1 MQAQQVTEIVVT
13 TPEAAAALR
22 DIPILVRFLNPA
34 SPSDVARE
42 TNMPANLVH
51 HHAKRALE
59 LGLLFETKREDRKV
73 FYQLAARTFKHA
85 RDLLNVEERE
95 IEEMKQLSDAFV
107 KAYMRS
113 DLIAGHLDP
122 EYATYGFGD
131 TRSGGN
137 IEDLKPEFTP
147 FESSEAHPTH
157 FQARTFRLNVA
168 AYKSLIQSISS
179 LIMKAQP
186 DSKNDSDV
194 CSFAFLAFDGE
205 LREGHSDSQNINSF
219 LALPNP

>member
-1 MQAQQVTEIVVT
+1 MQEQVAEIVVT
-13 TPEAAAALR
+13 TPEVAAALR
-22 DIPILVRFLNPA
+22 DIPILIHFVQPA
-34 SPSDVARE
+34 SPSDVARD

-59 LGLLFETKREDRKV
+59 LDLLFETKREDRKV
-73 FYQLAARTFKHA
+73 FYQLAARTFKYA
-85 RDLLNVEERE
+85 RDLLNVEEQE
-95 IEEMKQLSDAFV
+95 INEMKQLSDAFV

-122 EYATYGFGD
+122 EYAIYGFGD

-147 FESSEAHPTH
+147 FESSEARPAH
-157 FQARTFRLNVA
+157 FQARTFRLSA
-168 AYKSLIQSISS
+168 SAYKNLVQDISS
-179 LIMKAQP
+179 LIMKAQS

-205 LREGHSDSQNINSF
+205 LREGQSDSQSINSF

>member
-1 MQAQQVTEIVVT
+1 MQEQVAEIVVT

-22 DIPILVRFLNPA
+22 DIPILPRFVQPA
-34 SPSDVARE
+34 SPSDVARD
-42 TNMPANLVH
+42 TNTPANLVH

-85 RDLLNVEERE
+85 RDLLNVEEQE

-113 DLIAGHLDP
+113 DRIAGHLDP
-122 EYATYGFGD
+122 EYSIYGFGD

-147 FESSEAHPTH
+147 FESTEARPAH
-157 FQARTFRLNVA
+157 FQARTFRLSAA
-168 AYKSLIQSISS
+168 AYKTLIQSISS
-179 LIMKAQP
+179 LIMKAEP
-186 DSKNDSDV
+186 DSKKDADS